1 MYRFSP
7 SNIPAAAVP
16 PSPKY
21 LPLNGDSRQL
31 ATTLL
36 RRKGASLI
44 PPLTA
49 DEAMQIAQYMRLEQF
64 ASDTVISFEAQNP
77 EVGRL
82 MLVLAGEVNIR
93 LGQPSRSLSHY
104 SPVDQHARWATAAEG
119 ATLGLM
125 HAFAGLSSRFVAQA
139 TTDLFVASLTR
150 EALHLLKQNHPMLG
164 ARLMEMLARELAFIA
179 LEHERNLHAMNNVA
193 RSMQSMID
201 AETQKTR
208 PASLE

>member
-7 SNIPAAAVP
+7 SSIPAAAVP
-16 PSPKY
+16 PSPHY
-21 LPLNGDSRQL
+21 LPLNGTSRQQ
-31 ATTLL
+31 ATNLL
-36 RRKGASLI
+36 RRKGAPLV

-49 DEAMQIAQYMRLEQF
+49 DEALQIVQYMRLEQF
-64 ASDTVISFEAQNP
+64 AADTIITFEAQNP
-77 EVGRL
+77 EIGRL

-93 LGQPSRSLSHY
+93 LRDVTQSPTKY
-104 SPVDQHARWATAAEG
+104 SPVDQHTRWANAGEG
-119 ATLGLM
+119 ATLGLV
-125 HAFAGLSSRFVAQA
+125 HAFGGLSSRFVAQA

-164 ARLMEMLARELAFIA
+164 SRLMEMLAMELAFIA

-201 AETQKTR
+201 AESTKTR